1 MIKTIQTRPAIL
13 FVVLM
18 GVVSLF
24 ADVTYEGARSITG
37 PYLAVLGA
45 NAAVVG
51 VVAGAGELIGYG
63 FRLISGLISDRTG
76 RYWFVTI
83 LGYMI
88 NLLAV
93 PALALTGNWK
103 LAAILIM
110 SERMGKAIRT
120 PARDAM
126 LSHAVEEMGSG
137 WGFGLHEAM
146 DQIGAILGPLVVML
160 VLFLKGS
167 YRDCFAVLLI
177 PAIVVIFVL
186 FAARRLY
193 PHPHDLAI
201 SITRFETK
209 NFSKAFWLYVLGAS
223 LIAAG
228 YADFPL
234 IAFHFEKAHSVPAIW
249 IPVFYT
255 IAMGLDAVAALLFG
269 KWFDD
274 RGISVLVLSASLS
287 LFFAPLVFW
296 GGFWAAMG
304 GMALWGIGM
313 GAHESVMRA
322 AVSRMTQS
330 QKRGTAFGVFNAFYG
345 VSWFLGSAAMGICYD
360 RSISFVVLFSMTLQ
374 FMAIPLL
381 WTVAQE
387 GRRA

>member
-1 MIKTIQTRPAIL
+1 VFKTRPAIL

-18 GVVSLF
+18 GTVSLF

-51 VVAGAGELIGYG
+51 FVAGAGELIGYG
-63 FRLISGLISDRTG
+63 FRLISGYWSDRTG
-76 RYWFVTI
+76 RYWFFTI

-103 LAAILIM
+103 IAAVLIM

-126 LSHAVEEMGSG
+126 LSHAVHQMGSG

-146 DQIGAILGPLVVML
+146 DQIGAMLGPLAVTL
-160 VLFLKGS
+160 VLVLRGS
-167 YRDCFAVLLI
+167 YRDGFAILLL
-177 PAIVVIFVL
+177 PAFLALTVL
-186 FAARRLY
+186 FTAQRLY
-193 PHPHDLAI
+193 PKPHDLEI
-201 SITRFETK
+201 SIPHLETK
-209 NFSKAFWLYVLGAS
+209 NFSSAFWLYVIAAS

-234 IAFHFEKAHSVPAIW
+234 IAFHFEKVRSVPTIW
-249 IPVFYT
+249 IPIFYAV
-255 IAMGLDAVAALLFG
+255 AMGVDALAALLFG
-269 KWFDD
+269 KSFD
-274 RGISVLVLSASLS
+274 RWGISVLVLAASLS

-296 GGFWAAMG
+296 GGFWPAMI
-304 GMALWGIGM
+304 GMALWGVGM

-322 AVSRMTQS
+322 AVSRMIQS
-330 QKRGTAFGVFNAFYG
+330 QKRGTAFGVFNASYG
-345 VSWFLGSAAMGICYD
+345 VFWFLGSVAMGFFYD
-360 RSISFVVLFSMTLQ
+360 HSVAYVVMFSVGLQ
-374 FMAIPLL
+374 LMAIPLL
-381 WTVAQE
+381 LKVAS
-387 GRRA
+387 GGKRS